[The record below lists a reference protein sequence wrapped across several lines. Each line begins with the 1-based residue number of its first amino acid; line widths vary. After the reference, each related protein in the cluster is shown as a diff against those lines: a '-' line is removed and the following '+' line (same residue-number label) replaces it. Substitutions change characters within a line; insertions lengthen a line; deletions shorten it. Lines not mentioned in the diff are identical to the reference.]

1 MKQYIEF
8 KAQRDLGQIITDTF
22 NFIRN
27 EFKPFFGLILQV
39 VLPYLLVMFAALAFY
54 FYSVGSLTNL
64 VDDNAL
70 FDGSTTS
77 ILTMLATFLILITTG
92 IIAYVLAHSTALY
105 YIKSYVENKGVVN
118 TEIVKTN
125 VKNSFWKF
133 VGLGV
138 IVGLAVTFGFL
149 LCVIPGIYVFVPLS
163 ISFSLMVFKDQ
174 SVSDAFS
181 NSFNFIKNEWW
192 MSFLTIFVVG
202 IIVSVIGSIFSVPA
216 MIYGIIKMGVFSGEV
231 DPTGQAG
238 LFQDPVYIIL
248 NVLSYA
254 LKYFLNFISIIAVV
268 FIYFNINEKKN
279 FSGTFDRID
288 SLGKT
293 E

>member
-216 MIYGIIKMGVFSGEV
+216 MLYSIVKMGVFSGEV

>member
-54 FYSVGSLTNL
+54 FYTVGSLTNL

-216 MIYGIIKMGVFSGEV
+216 MLYSIVKMGVFSGEV

>member
-1 MKQYIEF
+1 MKPYIEF

-54 FYSVGSLTNL
+54 FYTVGDLSNLITN
-64 VDDNAL
+64 DTL
-70 FDGSTTS
+70 FSGETPTLIAMFSTV
-77 ILTMLATFLILITTG
+77 LILIITG
-92 IIAYVLAHSTALY
+92 VIAYVLAHSTALY
-105 YIKSYVENKGVVN
+105 YIKSYVENGGVVN
-118 TEIVKTN
+118 TSQVKDD
-125 VKNSFWKF
+125 VKNSFWNF

-138 IVGLAVTFGFL
+138 LVGIVLGFGFA
-149 LCVIPGIYVFVPLS
+149 LCVIPGVYMLVPLS
-163 ISFSLMVFKDQ
+163 LSFSLMVFKSQ
-174 SVSDAFS
+174 SVTDAFS
-181 NSFNFIKNEWW
+181 NSFSFIKNEWW
-192 MSFLTIFVVG
+192 ISFLTIVVVA
-202 IIVSVIGSIFSVPA
+202 IIVGVIGSIFSVPA
-216 MIYGIIKMGVFSGEV
+216 AIYSLLKMGIFSGES
-231 DPTGQAG
+231 DPAAQITM
-238 LFQDPVYIIL
+238 FQDPVYIIL

-254 LKYFLNFISIIAVV
+254 LKYFLNFISIIAGV

>member
-1 MKQYIEF
+1 MKPYIEF

-54 FYSVGSLTNL
+54 FYSVGDLTNL
-64 VDDNAL
+64 ITNDTL
-70 FDGSTTS
+70 FKGETQTLIVLFSTV
-77 ILTMLATFLILITTG
+77 LVLIVTG

-105 YIKSYVENKGVVN
+105 YIKSYVENGGIIN
-118 TEIVKTN
+118 TDEVKDN
-125 VKNSFWKF
+125 VKNSFWNF
-133 VGLGV
+133 VGLG
-138 IVGLAVTFGFL
+138 ILVGLTVGIGFA
-149 LCVIPGIYVFVPLS
+149 LCVLPGIYLLVPLS
-163 ISFSLMVFKDQ
+163 LSFSLMVFKNQ

-181 NSFNFIKNEWW
+181 NSFSFIKNEWW
-192 MSFLTIFVVG
+192 ISFLTILVVG
-202 IIVSVIGSIFSVPA
+202 IIVGVIGSIFSVPA
-216 MIYGIIKMGVFSGEV
+216 MIYNLIKMGVFSGEI
-231 DPTGQAG
+231 DPTAQSAM
-238 LFQDPVYIIL
+238 FQDPVYIIL
-248 NVLSYA
+248 NLLSYA
-254 LKYFLNFISIIAVV
+254 LKYFLNFISIISIV
-268 FIYFNINEKKN
+268 FIYFNINENKN

>member
-216 MIYGIIKMGVFSGEV
+216 MIYSIVKMGVFSGEV